1 MVAPTLTT
9 YTASVFNNTPKAIH
23 IGNSTVDG
31 AFQWTA
37 AGTVGDTIFL
47 ARVPHG
53 AHVVDFYEYHTSG
66 QTAAAIS
73 FGFDR
78 GIAAG
83 GAGNAS
89 CLVSSGA
96 IATMNRMSLA
106 TTPTPAGVTISLSDL
121 DPVRYA
127 VLVAKAESGT
137 FTITVSGGFSLTY
150 RIDGPER
157 V

>member
-1 MVAPTLTT
+1 MPLAT
-9 YTASVFNNTPKAIH
+9 YTSTVFNNQPKYSH
-23 IGNSTVDG
+23 LGNMTQSG

-37 AGTVGDTIFL
+37 AGTVGDIVFL
-47 ARVPHG
+47 AKVPHG
-53 AHVVDFYEYHTSG
+53 AKIVDFFEYHTSG

-89 CLVSSGA
+89 CLISSGA

-106 TTPTPAGVTISLSDL
+106 TTPTPAGITISLSDL

-127 VLVAKAESGT
+127 ILIAKAESGT
-137 FTITVSGGFSLTY
+137 FTITVSGGFSLTH
-150 RIDGPER
+150 RSDGPDP